1 MPALTTST
9 LDLSLPAGMRDMLP
23 ARARARRT
31 LARTVIDRFEHY
43 GYESV
48 VLPAFEREETI
59 ARGVHQRA
67 RNEMVRFL
75 DPDNGEV
82 MVLRPDMTPQ
92 IARVV
97 ATHFRKAL
105 MPVRLA
111 YEGSV
116 LRSPAGRSRRH
127 RQIAQAGIECVG
139 WASIEADAEVIAAVC
154 DALTACGLS
163 DAFSIEIAHA
173 GITQIALHRCP
184 DDVRDLVAE
193 ALSRRDCAVWQRLL
207 EHHPVALHDINTLNT
222 LAGDA
227 TLLDQAAV
235 VLDGTYGP
243 ALDEVRALRNA
254 LVARQL
260 KQNILIDLGELR
272 GLGYYTGSLFQ
283 ILVHGVGEAVASGG
297 RYDSLLAR
305 YGVALPATGCAIHL
319 ETLEEALALQS
330 ELPSGRDFSRHAVV
344 AGQSAAYRELATSL
358 RASGWFISE
367 LQCENIDIAK
377 AYAKTLG
384 VSRLYFFDKES
395 EGMHDIFVI

>member
-31 LARTVIDRFEHY
+31 LARAVIDRFEHY

-59 ARGVHQRA
+59 ALGLHQRA
-67 RNEMVRFL
+67 RKEMVRFL
-75 DPDNGEV
+75 DPDSGEV

-97 ATHFRKAL
+97 ATHFRDAP

-116 LRSPAGRSRRH
+116 VRSPAGRSRRH

-139 WASIEADAEVIAAVC
+139 WSSIEADAEVIAAVC
-154 DALTACGLS
+154 DALAECGFRDVL
-163 DAFSIEIAHA
+163 SIEIAHA
-173 GITQIALHRCP
+173 GITQIALNRCP

-207 EHHPVALHDINTLNT
+207 QQHPVALNDINTLNT

-227 TLLDQAAV
+227 TLLDHATA
-235 VLDGTYGP
+235 VLDSDYKP
-243 ALDEVRALRNA
+243 ALDEVRALRDA
-254 LVARQL
+254 LIAREL
-260 KQNILIDLGELR
+260 KQKIMVDLGELR
-272 GLGYYTGSLFQ
+272 GWGYYTGSLFQ
-283 ILVHGVGEAVASGG
+283 ILAHGVGEAIASGG

-305 YGVALPATGCAIHL
+305 YGVSLPATGCAIHL
-319 ETLEEALALQS
+319 ETLEEALALRGEPHS
-330 ELPSGRDFSRHAVV
+330 RRDFSQHAVV
-344 AGQSAAYRELATSL
+344 AGHTPACRKLATSL
-358 RASGWFISE
+358 RTSGWYITE
-367 LQCENIDIAK
+367 LHCENIEIAK

-384 VSRLYFFDKES
+384 VGRVYFFDSES
-395 EGMHDIFVI
+395 DSVHDIFLT